1 MPHSSDIQHDPEM
14 FDRLPFD
21 WAAETDKGLSRDHN
35 EDSFLIE
42 PEIGLFL
49 ISDGMGGHQGGEIAS
64 HFVSQN
70 LSVHVETAL
79 HSLRSISPRSIRR
92 LLKRSIRYHNKEV
105 FWEGH
110 SESGFKNM
118 GATVV
123 LCLLINRRAYVANL
137 GDSRLYRL
145 RNNRLTQISHDHSVV
160 NELIESGDLDP
171 SKADEHDSLGQ
182 ITQYMGM
189 DEIARPS
196 IRSFQLLQGDR
207 LLLCSDGL
215 TDMLPDNTIKA
226 ILSEVQSP
234 QQAVEYLVE
243 QANTAGGFDNI
254 TVILID
260 WILTADNR

>member
-1 MPHSSDIQHDPEM
+1 MPQSDIQHTPEM

-21 WAAETDKGLSRDHN
+21 WAAKTDKGLYRDNN

-64 HFVSQN
+64 DFVSQN
-70 LSVHVETAL
+70 LSVQVEIAL
-79 HSLRSISPRSIRR
+79 HSLRSKSPRSIRR
-92 LLKRSIRYHNKEV
+92 LLKKSIRCHNKEV

-123 LCLLINRRAYVANL
+123 LCLLMDKRAYVANL
-137 GDSRLYRL
+137 GDSRLYRF
-145 RNNRLTQISHDHSVV
+145 RKNRLTQISHDHSVV

-171 SKADEHDSLGQ
+171 SKADEHHSVGQ

-189 DEIARPS
+189 DEVARPA

-215 TDMLPDNTIKA
+215 TDMLADPAIKTVLSQNKSPDDAVRHLI
-226 ILSEVQSP
+226 
-234 QQAVEYLVE
+234 QQAN
-243 QANTAGGFDNI
+243 QAGGDDNI
-254 TVILID
+254 TAIVIDILI
-260 WILTADNR
+260 

>member
-1 MPHSSDIQHDPEM
+1 MPNHSDIQHDPEL
-14 FDRLPFD
+14 FEKLPFD
-21 WAAETDKGLSRDHN
+21 WAAETDKGLSRDIN

-49 ISDGMGGHQGGEIAS
+49 ISDGMGGHQGGEVAS
-64 HFVSQN
+64 GFVSQN
-70 LSVHVETAL
+70 LSVQIETAL
-79 HSLRSISPRSIRR
+79 HSLRSVSPRSIRH
-92 LLKRSIRYHNKEV
+92 LLKKSIRYHNKEV

-123 LCLLINRRAYVANL
+123 LCLLINNRAYVANL
-137 GDSRLYRL
+137 GDSRLYRF
-145 RNNRLTQISHDHSVV
+145 RNNRLTQISHDHSVI

-189 DEIARPS
+189 EETAHPYIC
-196 IRSFQLLQGDR
+196 SFQLLQGDR

-215 TDMLPDNTIKA
+215 TDMLSDHTIKT
-226 ILSEVQSP
+226 ILNQNESLDKAVQS
-234 QQAVEYLVE
+234 LVRH
-243 QANTAGGFDNI
+243 ANQAGGYDNI
-254 TVILID
+254 TAIVIDL
-260 WILTADNR
+260 LR